1 MGLWVGVLSVVDL
14 RDAILLLSGIIF
26 RLRSEAEL
34 YIPMKTLVIGLGN
47 PILGD
52 DGVGWR
58 VAEEVKHQLTS
69 PSPRRRQPSRA
80 GRGDDVDVD
89 CLSLGG
95 ISLMERLIGYER
107 AILIDAFI
115 SEKECGA
122 ITVSKLS
129 ELPDYSAF
137 HITSV
142 HDTSLQNAIKL
153 GKSLG
158 AKLPDDVTVVGI
170 SAKYVYDFSE
180 ELSQPVSESVSKAT
194 KIVINML

>member
-1 MGLWVGVLSVVDL
+1 
-14 RDAILLLSGIIF
+14 
-26 RLRSEAEL
+26 
-34 YIPMKTLVIGLGN
+34 MKTLVIGLGN

-58 VAEEVKHQLTS
+58 VAEEVRHQINADL
-69 PSPRRRQPSRA
+69 Q
-80 GRGDDVDVD
+80 VDVD

-107 AILIDAFI
+107 AILIDALI
-115 SEKECGA
+115 SEDVTGA

-158 AKLPDDVTVVGI
+158 AKLPDDVTVIGI

-180 ELSQPVSESVSKAT
+180 ELSQPVSESVPKAT
-194 KIVINML
+194 EIVINML